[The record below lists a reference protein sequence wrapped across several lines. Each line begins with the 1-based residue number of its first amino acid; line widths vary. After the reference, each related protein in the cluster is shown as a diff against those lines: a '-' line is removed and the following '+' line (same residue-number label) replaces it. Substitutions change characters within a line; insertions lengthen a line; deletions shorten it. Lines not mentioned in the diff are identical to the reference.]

1 MSSWLVPESQGR
13 DKLTMRRG
21 VFAEWAV
28 LLWLL
33 AAQAG
38 CSWVGLRQ
46 WSNRPTPTP
55 EEAAQ
60 AQQII
65 EHAQAAIDHGDVA
78 SAELAL
84 ENQVART
91 PASAVAQQ
99 RLGAVYL
106 LEGRLGDAKN
116 CFSRAL
122 KLDPDY
128 VDAVIGL
135 GQVETQ
141 EGDPVSARKRFETA
155 IEIDPHR
162 TQAHFALGG
171 VLQIMGQTDSALA
184 EYFRALECEPNLAE
198 ASRCIAAIQL
208 NRNQPEQALSRLDR
222 VLEMTAADGEA
233 RFLRGRAQLALGHSE
248 AAIADFQNA
257 IRGLPGRADIYYH
270 LALAFEVHHKPAEAL
285 RAAREAMRLAPG
297 FEQAQSLSNRLSLAM
312 APIGTPRPKPATGA
326 ETRAERDGPVDP
338 PRPR

>member
-1 MSSWLVPESQGR
+1 MGVSQGR
-13 DKLTMRRG
+13 DELAMRRA
-21 VFAEWAV
+21 VYAEWAV
-28 LLWLL
+28 LLCLL

-38 CSWVGLRQ
+38 CSSWMGLRR
-46 WSNRPTPTP
+46 WSDRPTPTP

-65 EHAQAAIDHGDVA
+65 EHAQTAIDHGDVA

-84 ENQVART
+84 GQQVART

-106 LEGRLGDAKN
+106 IEGRLGEAKD

-135 GQVETQ
+135 GQVETL
-141 EGDPVSARKRFETA
+141 EGDAESARKRFETA

-162 TQAHFALGG
+162 TEAHFSLGS
-171 VLQIMGQTDSALA
+171 VLQIMGQIDPALA
-184 EYFRALECEPNLAE
+184 EYFRSLECEPNHAQ

-208 NRNQPEQALSRLDR
+208 SRNQPEQALSRLDR
-222 VLEMTAADGEA
+222 VLEMAADDGEA
-233 RFLRGRAQLALGHSE
+233 RFLRGRAQLALGHND
-248 AAIADFQNA
+248 AAIADLQGA
-257 IRGLPGRADIYYH
+257 LRSLPRRADIYYH
-270 LALAFEVHHKPAEAL
+270 LALAFEAGRKPAEAL
-285 RAAREAMRLAPG
+285 GAAQEAMRLAPD
-297 FEQAQSLSNRLSLAM
+297 FDQAQALSNRLRLAM
-312 APIGTPRPKPATGA
+312 APAGTPRPKQATEG
-326 ETRAERDGPVDP
+326 RAGPGG
-338 PRPR
+338 